1 MTKPAT
7 TPAPVFSVA
16 TARQTDGELMA
27 AANRLAAYE
36 VYLAQARVYKSS
48 LTDPVA
54 SRAFDRSVLA
64 QARQANSDVWTVAG
78 QALSVTRALSRVGR
92 ARATMQ
98 SWFDEVHDAGAL
110 RAVDLW
116 TSKAQDGMVQR
127 GATAELVSAISQA
140 LNTCDV
146 RASTE
151 RPGVLLELNVNGAT
165 RKGHLAPEPLLSTPS
180 GIVSQMTR
188 GRTDQLVEMVAR
200 QEAAYLLGLPPFDG
214 TARLEDA
221 VAASAMSATKDAV
234 RHVRKLEDAGLATY
248 TGASPALITG
258 LVIAGIVLFAL
269 GIAGAAVFCPGQS
282 HTDKELCAA
291 SGALAGLGILVI
303 LGALIGN
310 AGVPEEIRER
320 GKMVL
325 GSSQDGLTAGGVV
338 IHGVLLHPDQSP

>member
-1 MTKPAT
+1 MTKRAT
-7 TPAPVFSVA
+7 IPAPLFSVA
-16 TARQTDGELMA
+16 TARQMDGDLMA

-36 VYLAQARVYKSS
+36 VYLAKARVYKSS

-54 SRAFDRSVLA
+54 SRSFDRSVLA
-64 QARQANSDVWTVAG
+64 QARQANSDVWTVAA
-78 QALSVTRALSRVGR
+78 QALSVTRALSQVGR
-92 ARATMQ
+92 TRTTTE
-98 SWFDEVHDAGAL
+98 SWFDEVHSAGTL

-116 TSKAQDGMVQR
+116 TRKAQDGMTQR
-127 GATAELVSAISQA
+127 GATAELLSAISQA

-165 RKGHLAPEPLLSTPS
+165 SKGHLAPEPPPDTPS
-180 GIVSQMTR
+180 GIVSQMMR

-200 QEAAYLLGLPPFDG
+200 QEAAYLLGFPPFDG

-221 VAASAMSATKDAV
+221 VAASALSATRDAV
-234 RHVRKLEDAGLATY
+234 RHVRKLEDSGLATY

-282 HTDKELCAA
+282 QADKELCDA
-291 SGALAGLGILVI
+291 SGALATLGVLVI
-303 LGALIGN
+303 LGLLAGT
-310 AGVPEEIRER
+310 AGVPEEIRQR

-325 GSSQDGLTAGGVV
+325 GTSQDGLTAGGVV